1 LSRDTGTSKASEL
14 MRSLSLM
21 GFAFNE
27 PEVQH
32 EGNNRE
38 CCDNLKTVKK
48 FIQACHISYAIGL
61 QSV

>member
-1 LSRDTGTSKASEL
+1 

-21 GFAFNE
+21 RFAFNQ

-38 CCDNLKTVKK
+38 GCDNLKTVKK
-48 FIQACHISYAIGL
+48 FIQASHISYAIGL

>member
-1 LSRDTGTSKASEL
+1 

-21 GFAFNE
+21 GFAFNK

-38 CCDNLKTVKK
+38 CGDNLKTVKK
-48 FIQACHISYAIGL
+48 FIQTSHISYAIGL